1 MTASH
6 DISDTRFE
14 LPPGDIDRAFAPYVG
29 KEFQVGDDA
38 AWNALI
44 VNRRRKLL
52 KMRLRRQ
59 YLGWLPGARRTP
71 EVVRRIYEKNW
82 HDKNLVRLLH
92 PGDRDVPCIWGERR
106 MLVGAA
112 GLKRVYLL
120 HLMRMIEAF
129 QPESVL
135 EIGCGIGVNLLS
147 LAARFP
153 ETSFHGIDLTA
164 HGIAAIRDVSDQDD
178 LPRVLTDFSPEP
190 LLDMTAHRRIKVQQ
204 ASAADLPFDD
214 NSFDLVYSVIALE
227 QMEAVRPAVMAQLQ
241 RVSRG
246 HVGMLEAFRDW
257 NETGMQR
264 NYIVGQGYFAAHIDE
279 LPGYGLNP
287 VLVANDMPVKINMN
301 LGLVVAKA

>member
-1 MTASH
+1 MIQLWYGEP
-6 DISDTRFE
+6 D
-14 LPPGDIDRAFAPYVG
+14 LP
-29 KEFQVGDDA
+29 
-38 AWNALI
+38 
-44 VNRRRKLL
+44 
-52 KMRLRRQ
+52 
-59 YLGWLPGARRTP
+59 TP

-227 QMEAVRPAVMAQLQ
+227 QMEAIRPAVMAQLQ